1 MLSITLMKIINP
13 MKCVRSIIP
22 FILLA
27 IVISGC
33 EQDILLLSVR
43 SPSGNNEVDFYITD
57 EGEMAYSVKHNG
69 KITIDTSYMSFDFKG
84 QSSMRKGLRMTGSE
98 SKTFT
103 ETWELPWGEQRY
115 VVNDYKDLVIHL
127 EEKQEPSRKLD
138 VIFKVYDDGI
148 GFRYHFPE
156 QSNMSEV
163 IIMNENTQFKLTGN
177 HKVWWIPGDW
187 DIYEHKYNETRLNKV
202 NAISKR
208 NHPNL
213 SSTYIPFNAINT
225 PATMKTDDGVY
236 LSLHEA
242 SLIDYAD
249 MTLLVDTV
257 HLTLQSGLVGS
268 DLLGYKVKGSVPFST
283 PWRTIQIADR
293 AGDLIESKLI
303 LNLNEPN
310 KLGDVSWFTPTKYVG
325 IWWEMHLG
333 KSTWDYAGT
342 QDMGS
347 WESLANVKPSG
358 KHGATTANAKRYID
372 FAAANNIHGLLVE
385 GWNTG
390 WEHWVGFEDREGVF
404 DFVTPYP
411 DYDLKEV
418 VRYGREKGVELIMHH
433 ETSAAPRTYDQ
444 QMDTAYQLMKSLGIH
459 TVKTGYVGNIIPK
472 GEHHHGQWMVNNYN
486 KSVIK
491 GATYQVAI
499 NAHEPIKAT
508 GLRRTYPNAISREG
522 LRGQE
527 FNAWATDG
535 GNPPDHLPTVAFTR
549 MLAGPIDFTPGI
561 FKIKLAPFKPENQ
574 VNTTL
579 AQQLALYVVIYS
591 PVQMAADLP
600 ENYKGHPALQF
611 IRDVGVDWEQ
621 STVLDGEVGDFVT
634 IAREERGTGNW
645 FVGSITDENPRD
657 IEIKCDFLD
666 PAKSYDA
673 IIYKDGDKAHW
684 NDNPTDYQIEK
695 LTLDNTSTLKLK
707 LAPGGGAAMSIIPK
721 K

>member
-1 MLSITLMKIINP
+1 MNY
-13 MKCVRSIIP
+13 VRSIVP
-22 FILLA
+22 FILFA
-27 IVISGC
+27 IVIAGC
-33 EQDILLLSVR
+33 EQDILLLSVK
-43 SPSGNNEVDFYITD
+43 SPSGNNEVEFYVTD
-57 EGEMAYSVKHNG
+57 EGEMAYAVKHDG
-69 KITIDTSYMSFDFKG
+69 KIAIDTSYMSFDFKD
-84 QSSMRKGLRMTGSE
+84 QASLRTGLRVIGSE
-98 SKTFT
+98 SKTYS
-103 ETWELPWGEQRY
+103 ETWELPWGEQRN
-115 VVNDYKDLVIHL
+115 VVNNYKDLVIHL
-127 EEKQEPSRKLD
+127 EEKQEPKRKVD
-138 VIFKVYDDGI
+138 VIFKVYDDGM

-156 QSNMSEV
+156 QPTMSEV
-163 IIMNENTQFKLTGN
+163 IIMNENTQFKLTGD

-187 DIYEHKYNETRLNKV
+187 DIYEHKYNETRLSKV

-213 SSTYIPFNAINT
+213 SSTYIPFNAMNT

-236 LSLHEA
+236 LSFHEA

-257 HLTLQSGLVGS
+257 NLTLQSGLVGS
-268 DLLGYKVKGSVPFST
+268 DLLGYKVKRSVPFST

-310 KLGDVSWFTPTKYVG
+310 KLGDVSWFKPTKYVG

-347 WESLANVKPSG
+347 WENLANVKPSG

-535 GNPPDHLPTVAFTR
+535 GNPPAHLPIVAFTR
-549 MLAGPIDFTPGI
+549 MLAGPIDYTPGI
-561 FKIKLAPFKPENQ
+561 FKIKLAPFKPDNQ

-600 ENYKGHPALQF
+600 ENYNGHPALQF

-621 STVLDGEVGDFVT
+621 SKVLDGEVGDFVT

-645 FVGSITDENPRD
+645 FVGSITDENGRD
-657 IEIKCDFLD
+657 IEIKFDFLD

-673 IIYKDGDKAHW
+673 IIYKDGEKAHW
-684 NDNPTDYQIEK
+684 DDNPTDYQIEK
-695 LTLDNTSTLKLK
+695 MTLDNTSSLKLK
-707 LAPGGGAAMSIIPK
+707 LAPGGGAAISIIPK
-721 K
+721 R